1 MAFASVSQFHVY
13 LSNDCETDGSSTTLH
28 QANFAAFKFAGSS
41 VVQFRAMVTPCVP
54 RCEPVTCSGD
64 TEGDSSNSPRRI
76 RRSSRQ
82 DTNLTRVEATEEEEG
97 RVVVAN
103 ILTIVE
109 RPEDKARPAPAPLH
123 PRPQSLVTL
132 AAVCVVFSLL
142 LIAQCAVILLCARHR
157 RVESSNTKL

>member
-1 MAFASVSQFHVY
+1 M
-13 LSNDCETDGSSTTLH
+13 
-28 QANFAAFKFAGSS
+28 
-41 VVQFRAMVTPCVP
+41 VQFRAMVTPCVP

-76 RRSSRQ
+76 RRS
-82 DTNLTRVEATEEEEG
+82 TNLTRAEAGEEEEG

-142 LIAQCAVILLCARHR
+142 LLAQCAVILLCARHR
-157 RVESSNTKL
+157 RVESSNTGL

>member
-1 MAFASVSQFHVY
+1 MK
-13 LSNDCETDGSSTTLH
+13 TDGSSSTLH

-64 TEGDSSNSPRRI
+64 AEGDTSTSPRRI
-76 RRSSRQ
+76 RRS
-82 DTNLTRVEATEEEEG
+82 TNLTRVEAGEEEEG

-109 RPEDKARPAPAPLH
+109 RPEDRARPAPAPAPAPAPLH

-142 LIAQCAVILLCARHR
+142 LLAQCAVILLCARHR
-157 RVESSNTKL
+157 RVESSNTGL